1 MPQLTPAQA
10 RVINPVLTSVAQGLT
25 QNDFVGSALFP
36 MVPVALRA
44 GKIITFGREDFMQYA
59 NLARAPGE
67 ATRRLQF
74 GYTSGDFALI
84 DYSVEGALPIEILQE
99 SAATVNGF
107 SIDSAAMAIAKA
119 NRILALRTEI
129 AQATLATTLSTYA
142 AANRTTLSGTA
153 QWSDY
158 SGTSNPLK
166 VIETGKE
173 AVRAATGKRPNTCV
187 MGAAVMAQ
195 LRQHPVITDRM
206 KYTGRDIATTEI
218 LASLF
223 GVDRVLVGDAIYS
236 NDAGTTLTDAW
247 GKHVVLAYTE
257 TASLASYG
265 TPTFGYTYNL
275 NGYPLVEEPYYD
287 RSSKSWFFPV
297 TRSEAPVVAAAG
309 AGYFVQ
315 NAVA

>member
-10 RVINPVLTSVAQGLT
+10 RGINPVLTNIAQGLK
-25 QNDFVGSALFP
+25 QSDFVGSALFP
-36 MVPVALRA
+36 TVPVGLRA
-44 GKIITFGREDFMQYA
+44 GNIITFGREDFMQYS

-67 ATRRLQF
+67 ATRRVQF
-74 GYTSGDFALI
+74 GYSGSTFALV
-84 DYSVEGALPIEILQE
+84 DYSIEGMLPIEILQE
-99 SAATVNGF
+99 GIATANGF
-107 SIDSAAMAIAKA
+107 SIDGAAMAIAKA

-129 AQATLATTLSTYA
+129 AQATLATTLGSYP

-158 SGTSNPLK
+158 SGTSNPVA
-166 VIETGKE
+166 VIETAKE
-173 AVRAATGKRPNTCV
+173 AVRSAVGMRPNTVV
-187 MGAAVMAQ
+187 MGAVVMAR
-195 LRQHPVITDRM
+195 LRQHPVITDRL

-223 GVDRVLVGDAIYS
+223 GVDRVLVGDAVWS

-247 GKHVVLAYTE
+247 GKHCVVAYTATE
-257 TASLASYG
+257 TLANYG

-275 NGYPLVEEPYYD
+275 NGYPMVEDAYWEANM
-287 RSSKSWFFPV
+287 KSWMFPV
-297 TRSEAPVVAAAG
+297 TRSEAPVIAASS
-309 AGYFVQ
+309 AGYFIQ